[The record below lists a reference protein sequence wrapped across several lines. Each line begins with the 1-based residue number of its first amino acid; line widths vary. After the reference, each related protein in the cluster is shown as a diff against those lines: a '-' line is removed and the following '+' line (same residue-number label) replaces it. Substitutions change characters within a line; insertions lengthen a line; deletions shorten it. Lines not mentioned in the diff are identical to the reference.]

1 MKKLLAVLLA
11 LMMVL
16 LSVNLATAEGTAYVK
31 VGDIVTFGHY
41 PQTAEGTDE
50 TPIEWI
56 VLDVRGGKALVISRY
71 ALDSVPYNTEE
82 ADVSWK
88 TCSLRAWLNNDFLN
102 AAFNPEEQA
111 AIPVTE
117 VDNSAAHGYNQW
129 PSEGGDNTKD
139 KVFLLSYAE
148 ANWFLSVTRK
158 DYNNIK
164 ARIAPTEYASSR
176 ALINGF
182 SQTADGTDAGW
193 WWLRSSGYFQ
203 DYAAVVNN
211 NGSLGSS
218 GVNDEGICVRPALW
232 INLDSETFKSEN
244 PQYEHESQAEIEAE
258 PTGVKAGDI
267 ISFGQYPQTAEGMY
281 LRPIEW
287 CVLEVKDG
295 KALVI
300 SRYGLDV
307 QRYQER
313 TFHSVTW
320 ETCSLRA
327 WLNDEFLNTAFSP
340 EEQAAIPE
348 TEVDNSAEQGFSE
361 WYSIGGNN
369 TQDRIFLLS
378 LAEACRYFGL
388 IDVEEN
394 IKARVAP
401 TAYTVSKGIYTDRDS
416 KTEDGIEAV
425 YWWLRS
431 PGYTQYDAACVG
443 APGVLR
449 SSIADFENCVR
460 PAMWLDLDSDIFKSE
475 NP

>member
-148 ANWFLSVTRK
+148 ANRYFGITREDK
-158 DYNNIK
+158 DNIK
-164 ARIAPTEYASSR
+164 ARVQPTDYAVSR
-176 ALINGF
+176 GAF
-182 SQTADGTDAGW
+182 SNYDYKTESGAEAGW
-193 WWLRSSGYFQ
+193 WWLRSPGRYQYGASCVHCYGMLFSERVDHEY
-203 DYAAVVNN
+203 
-211 NGSLGSS
+211 G
-218 GVNDEGICVRPALW
+218 CVRPALW
-232 INLDSETFKSEN
+232 IDLESE
-244 PQYEHESQAEIEAE
+244 
-258 PTGVKAGDI
+258 
-267 ISFGQYPQTAEGMY
+267 
-281 LRPIEW
+281 
-287 CVLEVKDG
+287 
-295 KALVI
+295 
-300 SRYGLDV
+300 
-307 QRYQER
+307 
-313 TFHSVTW
+313 
-320 ETCSLRA
+320 
-327 WLNDEFLNTAFSP
+327 
-340 EEQAAIPE
+340 
-348 TEVDNSAEQGFSE
+348 
-361 WYSIGGNN
+361 
-369 TQDRIFLLS
+369 
-378 LAEACRYFGL
+378 
-388 IDVEEN
+388 
-394 IKARVAP
+394 
-401 TAYTVSKGIYTDRDS
+401 
-416 KTEDGIEAV
+416 
-425 YWWLRS
+425 
-431 PGYTQYDAACVG
+431 
-443 APGVLR
+443 
-449 SSIADFENCVR
+449 
-460 PAMWLDLDSDIFKSE
+460 IFKSE